1 MGDDLRLVPGDHPF
15 PKQGH
20 GPGQLDRQVVREVQ
34 QAVHRVPGLPQ
45 GRCQLGPGE
54 LVPRLRHARRALRS
68 AAERGAPPDQLGD
81 RGVLQRRRGGLATVG
96 GADDPEQFVVADAAE
111 PVIVT
116 SGPFGVTEQYWPAGS
131 YVEGLTGG
139 ERSAGT

>member
-1 MGDDLRLVPGDHPF
+1 MGDDLRLVPGDDPVAE
-15 PKQGH
+15 QRH

-54 LVPRLRHARRALRS
+54 FVPRLRHARRALRS
-68 AAERGAPPDQLGD
+68 AAGRGAPPDQLGD
-81 RGVLQRRRGGLATVG
+81 RGVLQRRRGGLAAVG
-96 GADDPEQFVVADAAE
+96 GADDPEQLVVADAAE

-116 SGPFGVTEQYWPAGS
+116 GGPVGVPEQYRAAGGH
-131 YVEGLTGG
+131 VERLPGG
-139 ERSAGT
+139 ERSAGA